1 MVGEKVGNFSLYM
14 CSTFQSNSRN
24 GISKSIVHNSALTPT
39 WAKKQ
44 INTQIINGMFELT
57 T

>member
-14 CSTFQSNSRN
+14 CSTFQSNNRN